1 MAASIFKLPVM
12 RTAARAYRDVFS
24 NLGFIARISWLWLLM
39 LAVLSAIENW
49 YVLPWSTEQ
58 STALGLDG
66 TGRPLDAFILVA
78 YMVGGT
84 LIRLPPLSSIGVPWH
99 RFLLRGEAIV
109 RTRPSL
115 DSTVWSYFNGLVIVS
130 LLPLI
135 PIGIWVGFFV
145 AVPPGGWI
153 RTMSPVVVLIL
164 LALWVGCLLVAEV
177 VAVVICARLSFILPG
192 RALKHVPRTWRD
204 AWEATRSLSW
214 RLLVGTLLVAIP
226 GYVVVSL
233 LATWQRSDIASIV
246 LGALLEAAAYI
257 LTFCLFTAFVS
268 LAYQRRTSDLTQPFD

>member
-49 YVLPWSTEQ
+49 YVLPWTTEQ

-99 RFLLRGEAIV
+99 RFLPERRSSALVRASTARFGAI
-109 RTRPSL
+109 
-115 DSTVWSYFNGLVIVS
+115 STAS
-130 LLPLI
+130 
-135 PIGIWVGFFV
+135 
-145 AVPPGGWI
+145 
-153 RTMSPVVVLIL
+153 
-164 LALWVGCLLVAEV
+164 
-177 VAVVICARLSFILPG
+177 
-192 RALKHVPRTWRD
+192 
-204 AWEATRSLSW
+204 SLS
-214 RLLVGTLLVAIP
+214 P
-226 GYVVVSL
+226 SSL
-233 LATWQRSDIASIV
+233 
-246 LGALLEAAAYI
+246 
-257 LTFCLFTAFVS
+257 
-268 LAYQRRTSDLTQPFD
+268 

>member
-1 MAASIFKLPVM
+1 
-12 RTAARAYRDVFS
+12 
-24 NLGFIARISWLWLLM
+24 
-39 LAVLSAIENW
+39 
-49 YVLPWSTEQ
+49 
-58 STALGLDG
+58 
-66 TGRPLDAFILVA
+66 
-78 YMVGGT
+78 
-84 LIRLPPLSSIGVPWH
+84 
-99 RFLLRGEAIV
+99 
-109 RTRPSL
+109 
-115 DSTVWSYFNGLVIVS
+115 
-130 LLPLI
+130 
-135 PIGIWVGFFV
+135 
-145 AVPPGGWI
+145 
-153 RTMSPVVVLIL
+153 MSPVVVLIL